1 MIGKFV
7 VIFALAAVC
16 AADYS
21 QFSYGVADP
30 YTGDYKSQIE
40 SRAGDRV
47 RGQYS
52 LLDADGTRRTV
63 DYAAGAEGFNANVRK
78 DPALIPAAPAS
89 YAAAAPA
96 YGYGYGYGY
105 PYGYYNNG
113 YGYNNFGYGYNN
125 LGYGYNNAAYGYG
138 AYGYAAPYAFR
149 RFY

>member
-1 MIGKFV
+1 MVAKFV
-7 VIFALAAVC
+7 VLFALAAVC

-40 SRAGDRV
+40 TRAGDRV

-78 DPALIPAAPAS
+78 DPALIPAAPLA
-89 YAAAAPA
+89 YAASA
-96 YGYGYGYGY
+96 YPYGYGYGY
-105 PYGYYNNG
+105 PYGYNAA
-113 YGYNNFGYGYNN
+113 YGYNN
-125 LGYGYNNAAYGYG
+125 LAYGYG
-138 AYGYAAPYAFR
+138 AAAYAGPYAFR

>member
-1 MIGKFV
+1 MFAKFV
-7 VIFALAAVC
+7 VVLALAAVC

-47 RGQYS
+47 QGQYS
-52 LLDADGTRRTV
+52 LLEADGTRRTV

-78 DPALIPAAPAS
+78 DPALIPAAPLA
-89 YAAAAPA
+89 YAASA
-96 YGYGYGYGY
+96 YPYGYGYGY
-105 PYGYYNNG
+105 PYGY
-113 YGYNNFGYGYNN
+113 
-125 LGYGYNNAAYGYG
+125 NAAYGYG
-138 AYGYAAPYAFR
+138 ALGYAAPYAFR